1 MKRFVALLLIL
12 CLAIGLVAC
21 TKPTTDPKDT
31 TASSNNSKDPT
42 NNNSGDATDPTGN
55 EGNTGN
61 EGTVTGEEPN
71 SNDAYINPEAFSGK
85 KLQIWGYSSQ
95 NYADPE
101 NPVYSY
107 WGMIRAAAD
116 EWAALNQ
123 VEIEFV
129 ADYNETQILAAINNG
144 DKPDL
149 LLSCNFFPTIAV
161 QGIVRAFTEEE
172 YKTLSGIVPASYLD
186 AITYKGQTY
195 GFQQPWAGN
204 DMFVYNRTMFEN
216 YDVKTPKEYYMEDNW
231 TWDTMV
237 QCWEDITKDLDGD
250 GKMDTY
256 GIGCYN
262 QIFES
267 FPIEEDEDGK
277 IHSTVL
283 SDKYRKQREILY
295 KGIYETGSI
304 KNNNAFCTL
313 AKNPRPGTMNG
324 VVALF
329 DFGSIYRELMNG
341 DILETVPMPAYDAN
355 DPHNSYHLNIMSIFN
370 TCDESEAAFALLCYM
385 TKVTMRWMSD
395 YSLGIYKCE
404 FEGLR
409 GASDL
414 SKAVV
419 EAGEELLV
427 ERREGFEELEDWDQ
441 EFYDKMMADINSRRA
456 TYYRYYTGKSA
467 VIPADV
473 DKLPPASALPQINV
487 IYEAYCE
494 QYNTL
499 YAN

>member
-1 MKRFVALLLIL
+1 MKRFIALLLVI

-61 EGTVTGEEPN
+61 EGTAAGVEPN
-71 SNDAYINPEAFSGK
+71 SNDAYINPEAFAGK
-85 KLQIWGYSSQ
+85 KLQIWGHSAET
-95 NYADPE
+95 YADPE
-101 NPVYSY
+101 NATADFVY
-107 WGMIRAAAD
+107 ILRAAID
-116 EWAALNQ
+116 EWATLNQ

-129 ADYNETQILAAINNG
+129 GDYNEAQILAAINNG
-144 DKPDL
+144 DRPDL
-149 LLSCNFFPTIAV
+149 LLSYNFFPTAAV

-172 YKTLSGIVPASYLD
+172 YNKLTSILDKQLVD
-186 AITYKGQTY
+186 AIEYKGQSY
-195 GFQQPWAGN
+195 GFQTPWVGN
-204 DMFVYNRTMFEN
+204 DAFVYNQTMFEN
-216 YDVKTPKEYYMEDNW
+216 YDAKTPKEYYMEGNW
-231 TWDTMV
+231 TWETAAK
-237 QCWEDITKDLDGD
+237 CWEDITKDLDGD
-250 GKMDTY
+250 GKVDTY

-262 QIFES
+262 SIFEC

-283 SDKYRKQREILY
+283 SDKFRKQREILY

-313 AKNPRPGTMNG
+313 SKNPRPGTMDG
-324 VVALF
+324 EVPF
-329 DFGSIYRELMNG
+329 YDFTFFHREITNG
-341 DILETVPMPAYDAN
+341 DILSVVPMPAYDVN
-355 DPHNSYHLNIMSIFN
+355 DPHNAYHLNIVSIFN
-370 TCDESEAAFALLCYM
+370 GCDESEATFALLCYM
-385 TKVTMRWMSD
+385 TKTIMRWMSD
-395 YSLGIYKCE
+395 FSLGLYDCE

-409 GASDL
+409 GASDYSRIVL
-414 SKAVV
+414 EYVNEVIA
-419 EAGEELLV
+419 ERQEE
-427 ERREGFEELEDWDQ
+427 FDELEDWDQ
-441 EFYDKMMADINSRRA
+441 EFYDMVMDDLASRRI

-467 VIPADV
+467 VV
-473 DKLPPASALPQINV
+473 DAETEKLPPASAIPQINV

-494 QYNTL
+494 QYNNL